1 MSRGESIREPP
12 NSIVQA
18 VIRLF
23 REAHRRKVFRTGAL
37 YVVGAWLG
45 LQVAD
50 VTFPGFGIPEAA
62 IQALVWAAVL
72 GLPVALAFG
81 WLFEIGPDGI
91 HRTAPAEAAEPQPLA
106 RRDYLVLAAFAA
118 IAVVLV
124 YRAAQDVRGERGRG
138 GFAIRAGDR
147 HERRIGR
154 ARRTLAAEQFH
165 VADDLDAGGF
175 RQRHRPVRLRM
186 S

>member
-124 YRAAQDVRGERGRG
+124 YRAAQDVRETPT
-138 GFAIRAGDR
+138 DS
-147 HERRIGR
+147 
-154 ARRTLAAEQFH
+154 L
-165 VADDLDAGGF
+165 V
-175 RQRHRPVRLRM
+175 
-186 S
+186 

>member
-81 WLFEIGPDGI
+81 WLFEIGLGGI
-91 HRTAPAEAAEPQPLA
+91 HRTALAEAGEAAEPQPLA
-106 RRDYLVLAAFAA
+106 RRDYLILAAFAA

-124 YRAAQDVRGERGRG
+124 YRAAQDVRETPK
-138 GFAIRAGDR
+138 DS
-147 HERRIGR
+147 
-154 ARRTLAAEQFH
+154 LAAE
-165 VADDLDAGGF
+165 VAGTARELDRGPAL
-175 RQRHRPVRLRM
+175 RQHQRRPRQ
-186 S
+186 

>member
-124 YRAAQDVRGERGRG
+124 TAP
-138 GFAIRAGDR
+138 
-147 HERRIGR
+147 RRMC
-154 ARRTLAAEQFH
+154 AKHRRTAWQ
-165 VADDLDAGGF
+165 
-175 RQRHRPVRLRM
+175 PKWP
-186 S
+186 